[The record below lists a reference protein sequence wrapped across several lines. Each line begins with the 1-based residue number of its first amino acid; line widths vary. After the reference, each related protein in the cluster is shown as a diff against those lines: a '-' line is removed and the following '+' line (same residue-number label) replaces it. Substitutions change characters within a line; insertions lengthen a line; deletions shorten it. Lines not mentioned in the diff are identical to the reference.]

1 MRKTA
6 CFTVAGGKCISVNGT
21 DLAISGEVLQLET
34 IAGPWPLAWRELPRP
49 AELWEK
55 GGAEIA

>member
-34 IAGPWPLAWRELPRP
+34 IAGPWPWP
-49 AELWEK
+49 
-55 GGAEIA
+55 GGSCQGPLSFGKRVVLK